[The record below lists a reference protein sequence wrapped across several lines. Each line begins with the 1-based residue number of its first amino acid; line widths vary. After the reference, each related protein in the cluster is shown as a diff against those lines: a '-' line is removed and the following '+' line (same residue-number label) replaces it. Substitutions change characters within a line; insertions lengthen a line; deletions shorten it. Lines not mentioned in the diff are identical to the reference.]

1 MTERIRPKT
10 NVVPTLGAPKKYDPK
25 TFPRT
30 AGFLAQRGA
39 ILSEIADCFEV
50 TTRTLSNWLNKYPE
64 LRDAVDAGNDVFN
77 SRVERALAERAI
89 GFYADQYTWRETT
102 KEAQRHGA
110 PRFEL
115 VPTARQYYPPDVTA
129 GIYFTKNRMPEKWRD
144 VQRREVKAT
153 TLKSADELRQQLAK
167 EFKDLIDQGLLA
179 LPAPRKMK
187 AINPRGNGG
196 TGVAINRGGVEPRSA
211 PRLRRSA
218 RAG

>member
-30 AGFLAQRGA
+30 ATFLAQRGA

-89 GFYADQYTWRETT
+89 GFYVDQYTWRENSE
-102 KEAQRHGA
+102 EAQERGL

-115 VPTARQYYPPDVTA
+115 IPTNRQYYPPDVTA
-129 GIYFTKNRMPEKWRD
+129 GIFFLKNRISDKWRD
-144 VQRREVKAT
+144 VQRHEVNAT
-153 TLKSADELRQQLAK
+153 RLKSSEELRQLLAA
-167 EFKDLIDQGLLA
+167 EFQDLIDQGLLK
-179 LPAPRKMK
+179 LPAPGRKMK
-187 AINPRGNGG
+187 EINPRGNGG
-196 TGVAINRGGVEPRSA
+196 RGDGD
-211 PRLRRSA
+211 
-218 RAG
+218 